1 VNPLSGTAILWLS
14 IGICAFSTI
23 AILFYSRIV
32 MPRRLEER
40 LRQSIQVFGTAIEL
54 RFPSHKGL
62 TERVV
67 VLATL
72 VARKLN
78 LEDRVLVT
86 IQMAAELRDI
96 GLCSIP
102 YALVH
107 EKSTYNW
114 DEADW
119 STYYRHAE
127 VSGAMLELVPSLRH
141 LASIVRLHHANYRG
155 TGTELFP
162 SGDDIPI
169 EARILNVVCEFV
181 WLSRLQGSLLAR
193 DSIIRGRGTDFDPA
207 VVDSLLEVLTSN
219 GATRGREPAEALYR

>member
-1 VNPLSGTAILWLS
+1 MIPLSGTAILWLS
-14 IGICAFSTI
+14 IGVCTVATVT
-23 AILFYSRIV
+23 ILFYSRIA

-67 VLATL
+67 VLARLIGKRLKLSEKTL
-72 VARKLN
+72 V
-78 LEDRVLVT
+78 T
-86 IQMAAELRDI
+86 MQMAAELRDI

-102 YALVH
+102 YSLVH

-114 DEADW
+114 DDADW

-141 LASIVRLHHANYRG
+141 LAPIVRLHHTDFRG
-155 TGTELFP
+155 TGTEIFP
-162 SGDDIPI
+162 SGEDIPV
-169 EARILNVVCEFV
+169 EARILNVVCEYV
-181 WLSRLQGSLLAR
+181 WLSRLQGSLLSR
-193 DSIIRGRGTDFDPA
+193 DSIIRGRGTAFDPA

-219 GATRGREPAEALYR
+219 SGTRVREPYEALNC